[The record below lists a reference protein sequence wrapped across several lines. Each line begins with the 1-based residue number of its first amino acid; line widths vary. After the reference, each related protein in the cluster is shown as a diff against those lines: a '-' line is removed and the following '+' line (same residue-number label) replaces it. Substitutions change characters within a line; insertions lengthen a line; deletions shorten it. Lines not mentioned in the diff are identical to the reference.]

1 MDQNENN
8 MKKIK
13 INSIWSLVYTIILLI
28 SGFILPRLIIYYY
41 GSEVNGLVNSI
52 NQFLQVFT
60 FLELGVAAVTKTSLY
75 SSIAKN
81 DFLQTNK
88 IVSSA
93 SKFYRSIGRVLVVY
107 ILILIML
114 YPQIINEKYSAGY
127 IAILIIAHSA
137 SLFAQYYFGVVDTCI
152 LDAYQ
157 KIYIY
162 YMVQTA
168 SVIINIFLSIT
179 MIIYGFSICSV
190 KIMTALIYI
199 FRPVIIRTY
208 INCHYKINRYE
219 KYSEDPIREKWNG
232 VAQHISFIVLQ
243 STDTVSLTFFST
255 LLEVSV
261 YSVYNLVIS
270 GINSLI
276 TALFLSV
283 APFMGNLYANN
294 EKKALHSFFK
304 NLNLGLHCLVII
316 MFSCTNSLIM
326 PFVLIY
332 TKGVNDVNY
341 LQPVFSF
348 IIVLANAWFCLRL
361 PYALLIQAIGG
372 YKGTQNTFVA
382 AAVINVLISISLIHS
397 YGLIGV
403 GIGTL
408 VAMIYQTTKLAVYT
422 GKNVLQEQTLFTVK
436 IFLWDMFEII
446 IIYVISK
453 LINLGELTYIS
464 WIIMA
469 IKIFFI
475 AFIVVFSVQ
484 LLFNRSAFIMFLNA
498 LINKGKTKSCRE
510 RNDK

>member
-13 INSIWSLVYTIILLI
+13 MNSIWSLVYTIILLI

-114 YPQIINEKYSAGY
+114 YPQIINEKYSAEY

-179 MIIYGFSICSV
+179 YGFSICSV

-255 LLEVSV
+255 LFSPSV
-261 YSVYNLVIS
+261 YC
-270 GINSLI
+270 
-276 TALFLSV
+276 
-283 APFMGNLYANN
+283 
-294 EKKALHSFFK
+294 E
-304 NLNLGLHCLVII
+304 
-316 MFSCTNSLIM
+316 
-326 PFVLIY
+326 
-332 TKGVNDVNY
+332 
-341 LQPVFSF
+341 
-348 IIVLANAWFCLRL
+348 
-361 PYALLIQAIGG
+361 
-372 YKGTQNTFVA
+372 
-382 AAVINVLISISLIHS
+382 ISLQHP
-397 YGLIGV
+397 
-403 GIGTL
+403 
-408 VAMIYQTTKLAVYT
+408 
-422 GKNVLQEQTLFTVK
+422 N
-436 IFLWDMFEII
+436 IFLI
-446 IIYVISK
+446 
-453 LINLGELTYIS
+453 
-464 WIIMA
+464 
-469 IKIFFI
+469 
-475 AFIVVFSVQ
+475 
-484 LLFNRSAFIMFLNA
+484 
-498 LINKGKTKSCRE
+498 
-510 RNDK
+510 